1 MAQEAPNLLND
12 DGSASMA
19 TGVMLSHHAFRR
31 DLARFMTALAE
42 VSAAQPERIIAVQ
55 DEWKNYRGA
64 LHGHHEAED
73 KGVFPGLTAEHP
85 SLAQTI
91 AELSADHRRID
102 PLLERGDHAFS
113 DLARHREEA
122 VAVMRELGVLLTPHL
137 AREEAEVLPFLRGA
151 KSFPTPATDAEADL
165 YAQGFAWAMHGIAP
179 EVLDKV
185 GEMLPEAL
193 RTRLP
198 AARAAFE
205 ARCVRAWG
213 STACGSATT
222 PIPNGP

>member
-1 MAQEAPNLLND
+1 MAQAPNLLND

-19 TGVMLSHHAFRR
+19 TAVMLSHHAFRR
-31 DLARFMTALAE
+31 DLARFTKALAE
-42 VSAAQPERIIAVQ
+42 LAARPAERTTALE

-73 KGVFPGLTAEHP
+73 KGVFPGLSAEQP
-85 SLAQTI
+85 TLRKTI
-91 AELSADHRRID
+91 EELGADHRRID
-102 PLLERGDHAFS
+102 PLLERGDQAFS
-113 DLARHREEA
+113 NLTLHKEDA
-122 VAVMRELGVLLTPHL
+122 VAVVRELGTLLTPHL

-151 KSFPTPATDAEADL
+151 KSFPTPGTDAEADL
-165 YAQGFAWAMHGIAP
+165 YAKGFAWAMHGIAP

-185 GEMLPEAL
+185 GEMLPDAL

-198 AARAAFE
+198 AARAEFE

-213 STACGSATT
+213 SADCGAATT